1 MKQLCRRLQDF
12 LNDPHIEKGCKP
24 ENGIVGSIEI
34 ISVCLKFSLFVIF
47 SCPLDC
53 NCTGMAAD
61 CRKADVYNSSVI
73 SLSANTKYLDISTN
87 FDFFNFMT
95 KHPTTLFYL
104 ASLNMSSC
112 DITDIPIYFFFT
124 MKNLLILDL
133 TRNNLEYMR
142 SELFVNQHKLTAL
155 YLTGNHDIHVI
166 ESSAF
171 KGLDSVKS
179 LEIKHAHIGHISKD
193 AFDYLILE
201 TLDLSHNVIDNF
213 DDNAFNGLSVDS
225 LVMADTDIK
234 LFQQDMFT
242 GVAIATTLITD
253 AYEFCCIRPLALPEE
268 NCYPHKDEF
277 SSCAD
282 LMRND
287 VLRVLLWL
295 IGIFSLLGN
304 SASLIYRFIFDRER
318 LKLGYGVFVTNLAVA
333 DFIMGIYLIII
344 ASADVAYRGI
354 YIYND
359 RAWRNSALC
368 KMAGMLSTMSSEASV
383 LFICLITVDRIL
395 VIKFPFGQVRFT
407 TRLSKFAS
415 SLAWAISA
423 LIAVLPFAIKSYFN
437 DNFYS
442 KSGVCLALPLTRDR
456 PPGWA
461 YAICI
466 FIGFNFVTFLAIAL
480 GQWIIYRTI
489 NKATA
494 KVRSFST
501 GRAHDLRV
509 SRNLLLVAST
519 NFMCWFPI
527 GILGA

>member
-1 MKQLCRRLQDF
+1 M
-12 LNDPHIEKGCKP
+12 
-24 ENGIVGSIEI
+24 
-34 ISVCLKFSLFVIF
+34 FV
-47 SCPLDC
+47 
-53 NCTGMAAD
+53 NQ
-61 CRKADVYNSSVI
+61 
-73 SLSANTKYLDISTN
+73 TKL
-87 FDFFNFMT
+87 
-95 KHPTTLFYL
+95 TTLF
-104 ASLNMSSC
+104 
-112 DITDIPIYFFFT
+112 
-124 MKNLLILDL
+124 
-133 TRNNLEYMR
+133 
-142 SELFVNQHKLTAL
+142 
-155 YLTGNHDIHVI
+155 LTGNHDIHVI

-171 KGLDSVKS
+171 RGLDSIKK
-179 LEIKHAHIGHISKD
+179 LEIRYAHIGHISED
-193 AFDYLILE
+193 AFDNLILE
-201 TLDLSHNVIDNF
+201 TLELSRNIIDHF
-213 DDNAFNGLSVDS
+213 EDSAFNGLTVDS
-225 LVMADTDIK
+225 LVMTDTDIRV
-234 LFQQDMFT
+234 FQQEMFT
-242 GVAIATTLITD
+242 GVVIANSLITD
-253 AYEFCCIRPLALPEE
+253 AYVFCCIRPVGLPEE

-304 SASLIYRFIFDRER
+304 GASLIYRFIFDRKR
-318 LKLGYGVFVTNLAVA
+318 LKLGYGVFVLNLAVA
-333 DFIMGIYLIII
+333 DFLMGIYLIII

-359 RAWRNSALC
+359 RAWRNSAWC

-383 LFICLITVDRIL
+383 FFICLITIDRIL

-407 TRLSKFAS
+407 PRLSKLAS
-415 SLAWAISA
+415 GLAWAIAA

-466 FIGFNFVTFLAIAL
+466 FIGFNFVTFLAIAF

-527 GILGA
+527 GILGK